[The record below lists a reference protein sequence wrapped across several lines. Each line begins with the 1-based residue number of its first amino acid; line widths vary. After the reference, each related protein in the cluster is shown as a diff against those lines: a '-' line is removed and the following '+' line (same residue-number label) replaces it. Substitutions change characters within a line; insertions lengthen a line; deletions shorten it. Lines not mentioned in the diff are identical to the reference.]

1 MFMGNR
7 DIEIRHLRAL
17 LAVVEEGSFAGAG
30 DALGVSQAAIS
41 QQVAGLERAVG
52 ARVFD
57 RPGGPRAV
65 TLTTAGR
72 LLLACAHDVTARLDA
87 VRDDLAD
94 LASGTAGRLRIGTYQ
109 SVSVQLLPDLVA
121 ELRSSAPD
129 LAVSLLEHDD
139 NADLVDDLL
148 AGDIDVTFLA
158 GPVTDERLDLV
169 VLGVDP
175 YVAVLQADGEL
186 ARDHPRRRL
195 PTRAL
200 EGLPMVG
207 QHDSGPQRIIDD
219 GLRAAGVRPR
229 YAFRSNDN
237 GAVQAMVRAG
247 VGPAVMPLLAVD
259 TTDPG
264 VTVRRLEPDIE
275 PRTIVLAVPRGS
287 TPIAAAQR
295 FIRIARTTSRRRLSR
310 SLG

>member
-158 GPVTDERLDLV
+158 GPVTDDRLDLV

-200 EGLPMVG
+200 EGLPMVD